1 LELPGRGRAWFD
13 FDQSADLKRHI
24 RMASRF
30 RLLPLG
36 VEGQYFKQVPEGWLF
51 GAPRP
56 WLAFGRR
63 PTYLATDAQK
73 AALADRI
80 RMSRYIRLLL
90 AIPLVAT
97 VPLWM
102 DLVRGLGPFDNTM
115 LVLGLYLLCVH
126 FVEYLMIRPLLAGLP
141 LAEER
146 MTVANMLQQQSKAMS
161 IRSQAI
167 LGGFFGLASV
177 SSWCLSLGRVPVER
191 DLLRSVGLFA
201 GSFFILWLGMLMAK
215 LWGRHRSLS

>member
-1 LELPGRGRAWFD
+1 MATKL
-13 FDQSADLKRHI
+13 
-24 RMASRF
+24 ASRF

-73 AALADRI
+73 AVLANRI
-80 RMSRYIRLLL
+80 RTSRYIRLLL
-90 AIPLVAT
+90 AIPLLAMT
-97 VPLWM
+97 PLWLN
-102 DLVRGLGPFDNTM
+102 LVPRLGPFDNTI
-115 LVLGLYLLCVH
+115 LVLGLYLLSVH
-126 FVEYLMIRPLLAGLP
+126 LVEYLMIKPLLAGLP
-141 LAEER
+141 LAAEH

-161 IRSQAI
+161 IRSQSI
-167 LGGFFGLASV
+167 LAGVFGLASV

-191 DLLRSVGLFA
+191 DFLRNIALFA

-215 LWGRHRSLS
+215 LWGRPRRLT

>member
-1 LELPGRGRAWFD
+1 MATKL
-13 FDQSADLKRHI
+13 
-24 RMASRF
+24 ASRF

-36 VEGQYFKQVPEGWLF
+36 VEGQYFKQVPEGCLF

-80 RMSRYIRLLL
+80 RMSRYVRMLL
-90 AIPLVAT
+90 AIPLLAT
-97 VPLWM
+97 TPLWI
-102 DLVRGLGPFDNTM
+102 DLVPRLGPFDNAI
-115 LVLGLYLLCVH
+115 LVLGFYLLSVH

-141 LAEER
+141 LAAER

-191 DLLRSVGLFA
+191 DFLRNVALFA
-201 GSFFILWLGMLMAK
+201 GSFFLLWLGMLMGK
-215 LWGRHRSLS
+215 LWGRHRRLT